1 MLKLINGPVEILHKD
16 METQAFPICD
26 SAGFTIAEA
35 ETYGHALEI
44 SEAVSNYNRVV
55 GLLQEA
61 RKYMGS
67 RGDKSRRIQK
77 KIGKFLETP
86 SLVH

>member
-1 MLKLINGPVEILHKD
+1 MLKLITGPVEILHKD
-16 METQAFPICD
+16 MESQAFPICD

-61 RKYMGS
+61 RLVIGS
-67 RGDKSRRIQK
+67 RGDRARKVQK
-77 KIGKFLETP
+77 KIGKFLQSPT
-86 SLVH
+86 LTH